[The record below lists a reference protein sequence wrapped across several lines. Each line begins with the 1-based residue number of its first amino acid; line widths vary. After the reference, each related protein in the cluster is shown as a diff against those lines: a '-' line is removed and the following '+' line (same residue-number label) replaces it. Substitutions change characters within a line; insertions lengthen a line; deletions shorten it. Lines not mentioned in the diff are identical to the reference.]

1 MKSPGL
7 AFLLSFLLPGAG
19 LWYLRKWKY
28 GFLNL
33 GVVLLLG
40 FILALV
46 LPEDVFFKWIPYVA
60 VGCAGGSAGLA
71 QNLAERL
78 NQKRRQDN
86 AARDDG
92 GTTGPPK

>member
-19 LWYLRKWKY
+19 LWYLRRWKY
-28 GFLNL
+28 GFVNL

-40 FILALV
+40 VILALV
-46 LPEDVFFKWIPYVA
+46 LSEDAFFKCIQYVA

-71 QNLAERL
+71 QNLAERV

-86 AARDDG
+86 AARETRDG
-92 GTTGPPK
+92 P